1 AGGQTHV
8 LFSGPAAYLM
18 GLKSGEWFKFDQ
30 KMAPYP
36 ADLRAG
42 FYHMYCY
49 CDVVSQQL
57 VGDVYAPLLRTIDI
71 QGTPLVKKGFAI
83 AKPHLKA
90 AASNIAS
97 DVFSHAMRRVS
108 NDPKQEGSG

>member
-1 AGGQTHV
+1 
-8 LFSGPAAYLM
+8 M
-18 GLKSGEWFKFDQ
+18 GLKPGEWFKFDQ

-49 CDVVSQQL
+49 YDVCS
-57 VGDVYAPLLRTIDI
+57 
-71 QGTPLVKKGFAI
+71 LVKKGFAI

-97 DVFSHAMRRVS
+97 DVFSQAMGRVI
-108 NDPKQEGSG
+108 NNPKQEGSG